1 MLLLVV
7 LPSPRRRCVHVGV
20 NYRAR
25 VCDGAWGKGGGAATP
40 RNDEGCVGPLV
51 RVSFWACV
59 LGEAGLEDVSLLFSA
74 FDYRTVT
81 QSQFQIITAALVH
94 QTPEVRRCRDRVG
107 T

>member
-1 MLLLVV
+1 MERGARGEGLPPRATTKGALVH
-7 LPSPRRRCVHVGV
+7 LFAFP
-20 NYRAR
+20 
-25 VCDGAWGKGGGAATP
+25 
-40 RNDEGCVGPLV
+40 
-51 RVSFWACV
+51 FWACV